1 MSVSEDDL
9 VRRINET
16 RAALGLP
23 RWLLSSEQV
32 TRDEV
37 AAMVRDEC
45 SKVQVEH
52 AKSMETV
59 KLKLRNLEQTVWPDE
74 SKPSLSERFDRVL
87 TDPFGGP
94 AAGIGLTVS
103 IGLFV
108 AWVVQIVVYLVM
120 HLRWVN

>member
-23 RWLLSSEQV
+23 PWLLPSEQV

-52 AKSMETV
+52 GKAMEHV
-59 KLKLRNLEQTVWPDE
+59 SRRLRDLERMVWPPDE
-74 SKPSLSERFDRVL
+74 PPLPLSERIDRLLDV
-87 TDPFGGP
+87 PIVSACAGP
-94 AAGIGLTVS
+94 VIALAATAIAVGM
-103 IGLFV
+103 
-108 AWVVQIVVYLVM
+108 AWIVM